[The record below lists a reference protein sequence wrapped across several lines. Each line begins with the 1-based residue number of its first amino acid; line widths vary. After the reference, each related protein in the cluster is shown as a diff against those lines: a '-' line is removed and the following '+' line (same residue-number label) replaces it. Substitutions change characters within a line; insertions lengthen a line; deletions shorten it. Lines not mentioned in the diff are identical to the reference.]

1 MKKAGFTLTELMVTI
16 SIIGI
21 LAVVSLPAYTH
32 FLHNWQ
38 LNGEAD
44 QLAGVM
50 RAARAAAIM
59 KNINAVFSFDMDANT
74 FFYFEDN
81 DRDGSRDNSEY
92 RSATFTLPP
101 SVEISAHTLG
111 GTILTF
117 GAMGNTAANGTIT
130 LRNVNNRTRRVRIF
144 GGTGNIIVD

>member
-1 MKKAGFTLTELMVTI
+1 MRKAGFTLTELMVAI

-21 LAVVSLPAYTH
+21 LAVVSLPAYTR
-32 FLHNWQ
+32 FLHNWK

-50 RAARAAAIM
+50 RAARAAAVM
-59 KNINAVFSFDMDANT
+59 KNINAVFSFNMDANT

-81 DRDGSRDNSEY
+81 DRDGARDSNEY

-101 SVEISAHTLG
+101 DIDISAHTLT
-111 GTILTF
+111 GTTLTF
-117 GAMGNTAANGTIT
+117 GAMGNTAASGTIT
-130 LRNVNNRTRRVRIF
+130 LRNVNNRTRTVRIF
-144 GGTGNIIVD
+144 GGTGNIVVD